1 VVRATQRGDTASGGS
16 ERRRAG
22 GDRSSSSRPLRRE
35 EERAAV
41 GGERVDLAGLG
52 ADDEVTDARSER
64 PYRADRRRRPAL
76 LAGRRVETGDVLT

>member
-1 VVRATQRGDTASGGS
+1 
-16 ERRRAG
+16 
-22 GDRSSSSRPLRRE
+22 
-35 EERAAV
+35 
-41 GGERVDLAGLG
+41 VDLAGLG